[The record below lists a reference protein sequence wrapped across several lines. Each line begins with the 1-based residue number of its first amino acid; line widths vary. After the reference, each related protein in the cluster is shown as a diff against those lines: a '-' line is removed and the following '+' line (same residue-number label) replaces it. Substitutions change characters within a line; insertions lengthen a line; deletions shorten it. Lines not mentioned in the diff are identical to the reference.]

1 MRFYLQ
7 NSKKFALH
15 DSPDPPSLCGCV
27 HKGLRTCL
35 SGDSLVHN
43 DNHGPGCLVVKSTMT
58 YTCVACLEVHHSAKE
73 VNRRLKCNEAK
84 HHFQLSRTQ
93 VVIFSQ
99 TFWNMNSRH
108 HTFSSLVW
116 TGLVRFCALFTD
128 AVSSVW
134 SLSVFFLR
142 TTAVT
147 DPSLQ
152 YDIGDDN
159 LHTTCW
165 SCHVYL
171 DFPDSA
177 LSALLIFSTL
187 TWGFVS
193 L

>member
-84 HHFQLSRTQ
+84 HHFQ
-93 VVIFSQ
+93 
-99 TFWNMNSRH
+99 
-108 HTFSSLVW
+108 
-116 TGLVRFCALFTD
+116 
-128 AVSSVW
+128 
-134 SLSVFFLR
+134 
-142 TTAVT
+142 
-147 DPSLQ
+147 
-152 YDIGDDN
+152 
-159 LHTTCW
+159 
-165 SCHVYL
+165 
-171 DFPDSA
+171 
-177 LSALLIFSTL
+177 
-187 TWGFVS
+187 
-193 L
+193 